1 MLAIR
6 ELNVRIRE
14 LEIKLFQRDMA
25 EADDWIEGLEGLNHE
40 LGMLLLIEKH
50 VLRDDRIRYD
60 LLAWRRANTLTVAD
74 LCKYQQNI
82 KTEMEYGHGG
92 HHIAWVKTHEK
103 YRAKHKG
110 HLSTYANFKIKVLGK
125 LLK

>member
-1 MLAIR
+1 
-6 ELNVRIRE
+6 
-14 LEIKLFQRDMA
+14 MA
-25 EADDWIEGLEGLNHE
+25 EADEWIEGLEGLNHE

-82 KTEMEYGHGG
+82 KTEMEYGRGG
-92 HHIAWVKTHEK
+92 YHIAWVKTHEK
-103 YRAKHKG
+103 YRARHKG
-110 HLSTYANFKIKVLGK
+110 HLSAYANFKIKVLGR